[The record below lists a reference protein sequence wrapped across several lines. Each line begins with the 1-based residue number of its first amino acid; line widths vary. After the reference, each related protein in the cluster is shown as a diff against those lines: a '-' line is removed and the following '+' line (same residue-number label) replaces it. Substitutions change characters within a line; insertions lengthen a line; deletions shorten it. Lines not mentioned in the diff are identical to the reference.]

1 VVCSCGQEICGKC
14 GNVFHGYFFT
24 SCNKAIDE
32 QFDDWARSRD
42 VRFCPYCKARIE
54 KAEGCNHMTCYY
66 CEFQFCW
73 ICGATYTSD
82 HFTALNP
89 MGCGGMQFIGD

>member
-1 VVCSCGQEICGKC
+1 
-14 GNVFHGYFFT
+14 
-24 SCNKAIDE
+24 
-32 QFDDWARSRD
+32 